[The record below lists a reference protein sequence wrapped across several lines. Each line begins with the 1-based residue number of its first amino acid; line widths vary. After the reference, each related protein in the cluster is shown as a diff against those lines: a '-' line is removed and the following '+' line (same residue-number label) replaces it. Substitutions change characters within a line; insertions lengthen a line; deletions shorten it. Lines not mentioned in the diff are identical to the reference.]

1 MANDIPEAKLEAMAR
16 LFLAVWP
23 PNHVREMLG
32 ELPYEVQRGVRFVSR
47 ESLHATL
54 RFLGDANPNEVG
66 EALRSAPLPATTATV
81 GPAIDMLGTHSV
93 IAPVD
98 GLDKLAAASRRR
110 HQRPGHAHT
119 AAHFQRPHH
128 GCPSTAGRN
137 RPQNGGHGVRIV
149 IRGRRGGVGREPT
162 APHRVDLRHA
172 QPLARPMLTEVV
184 VKSDSLRRSN
194 V

>member
-93 IAPVD
+93 IAPVE
-98 GLDKLAAASRRR
+98 GLDKLAAAVVDATNGLGTLTP
-110 HQRPGHAHT
+110 RPTFNGHITVA
-119 AAHFQRPHH
+119 R
-128 GCPSTAGRN
+128 
-137 RPQNGGHGVRIV
+137 V
-149 IRGRRGGVGREPT
+149 RRGATVRKMVGMGCASSFEVGEVALVESRLHPT
-162 APHRVDLRHA
+162 GSTYATLNRWPVLCS
-172 QPLARPMLTEVV
+172 P
-184 VKSDSLRRSN
+184 K
-194 V
+194 

>member
-1 MANDIPEAKLEAMAR
+1 MANDAPEAKLEAMAR

-23 PNHVREMLG
+23 PNHVTEMLG

-66 EALRSAPLPATTATV
+66 EALRYAPLPATTATV

-98 GLDKLAAASRRR
+98 GLDKLAAAVVDATNGLGTLTP
-110 HQRPGHAHT
+110 RPTFNGHITVA
-119 AAHFQRPHH
+119 R
-128 GCPSTAGRN
+128 
-137 RPQNGGHGVRIV
+137 V
-149 IRGRRGGVGREPT
+149 RRGATVRKMVGMGCASSFEVGEVALVESRLHPT
-162 APHRVDLRHA
+162 GSTYATLNRWPVLCS
-172 QPLARPMLTEVV
+172 P
-184 VKSDSLRRSN
+184 K
-194 V
+194 